1 MPSELSAYD
10 TALDKAVESALE
22 ETQHPDPLSEFV
34 AVERRLRELDNE
46 TDALKKRRVALE
58 QRLLDEWADKGQ
70 QSANIAGF
78 TVYITTDFFCNKR
91 SGVAMPDVC
100 RLLEN
105 SGLGNMVSPAY
116 NAQSLKAWVKEHEGE
131 GTIPED
137 LAAVL
142 QWDTV
147 PRLRARKA

>member
-1 MPSELSAYD
+1 MPSELD
-10 TALDKAVESALE
+10 QAVEAALG
-22 ETQHPDPLSEFV
+22 QDPLSEFV
-34 AVERRLRELDNE
+34 EVVRRLREIGDE
-46 TDALKKRRVALE
+46 EESLKKRQAALE

-70 QSANIAGF
+70 KSANIAGF

-116 NAQSLKAWVKEHEGE
+116 NAQSLKAWVKEHEAA
-131 GTIPED
+131 GTVPAE

-147 PRLRARKA
+147 PRLRARKT